1 MLSDSESLF
10 FVRAEFFFSISVG
23 GEREKERTKKQN
35 PQRDSEIDRL
45 RESFE

>member
-10 FVRAEFFFSISVG
+10 FVRAEFFFSICVG
-23 GEREKERTKKQN
+23 GERERTKKQN